1 MKIENIQV
9 NLFGKLK
16 NKEINLSNGV
26 NLIYG
31 KNEAGKS
38 TLLKFIQNIF
48 YGTSKNK
55 KGKSFSDY
63 DLYKPWDGED
73 FSGKIKYNL
82 DTGEKFEVYREFGKK
97 NPKIYNEQLE
107 DITKNFNI
115 NKNTGSEFFYEQTNV
130 DEFMFLS
137 SIVSMQKEVKLNIQD
152 QNILVQKI
160 ANLAST
166 GDDSISYKKAID
178 KLNKKQLDEIGTDRS
193 QEKPINLIKNEI
205 IEYNSKLQNLE
216 NLNNNKFNLEKNE
229 EELLKRIE
237 KNRIKNHFIKEL
249 KEIKQDEKL
258 ELEKLSFKEQL
269 KEKNNS
275 QIDELEE
282 ELKKIQSE
290 NNKNVKQ
297 ENKGK
302 DVNIT
307 IYLILSLICIAI
319 GITSF
324 IITKNM
330 FIISIFL
337 AITIVILGI
346 YAFNKNKI
354 NSKVKKEEENIRKV
368 NSNIKEKI
376 NIIQNKID
384 LIKKNNQEIDL
395 ELEALNNKINMELD
409 LKKENLKNKYITKI
423 SLDEICNMQ
432 DLENLT
438 NVLNENE
445 EIIHKD
451 ELSLNMLK
459 LEKKQ
464 TLDKLEELVTIKE
477 KLNFAKERYEEL
489 LSKNEK
495 INKAKEFIKIAYEKM
510 KRDVTPKFT
519 QNLSE
524 VIERISDGKYNKIS
538 INDEIGMVVGLPS
551 GKYVEAEKL
560 STGTIEQLYLSLRLS
575 MAKEISKETMPIIL
589 DEAFAY
595 FDDERL
601 ENTLKF
607 LLDNFKNNQILILTC
622 TNREEKVLNKMNMN
636 YKKIEL

>member
-9 NLFGKLK
+9 NSFGKLK

-73 FSGKIKYNL
+73 FSGKITYTL
-82 DTGEKFEVYREFGKK
+82 DTGEKYEVFREFGKK

-107 DITKNFNI
+107 DITKNYSI

-137 SIVSMQKEVKLNIQD
+137 SVVSMQKEVTLNMQD

-193 QEKPINLIKNEI
+193 QGKPINIVKNEI
-205 IEYNSKLQNLE
+205 AQYETKLQNLE
-216 NLNNNKFNLEKNE
+216 YLNNNKFNLEKNE
-229 EELLKRIE
+229 EEILKRIE

-258 ELEKLSFKEQL
+258 ELEKLAFKEQL

-275 QIDELEE
+275 QIIELEE
-282 ELKKIQSE
+282 ELKKINQE
-290 NNKNVKQ
+290 NNKNIKQ
-297 ENKGK
+297 ENKEK
-302 DVNIT
+302 NISII
-307 IYLILSLICIAI
+307 IYLIISLICIAI
-319 GITSF
+319 GIASF
-324 IITKNM
+324 VITKNVL
-330 FIISIFL
+330 ITSIF
-337 AITIVILGI
+337 AIIAIVILGI
-346 YAFNKNKI
+346 YMFNKNKI
-354 NSKVKKEEENIRKV
+354 NSNAKKEEENLKKEK
-368 NSNIKEKI
+368 NNLKEKI

-395 ELEALNNKINMELD
+395 ELETLNNKINMELD
-409 LKKENLKNKYITKI
+409 LKKENLKNKYINQI
-423 SLDEICNMQ
+423 SLEEICNLQ
-432 DLENLT
+432 DLENLAD
-438 NVLNENE
+438 VLNENE

-451 ELSLNMLK
+451 ELNINMLN

-464 TLDKLEELVTIKE
+464 TLEKLEELVTIKE
-477 KLNFAKERYEEL
+477 KLDFAKERYEEL
-489 LSKNEK
+489 QSKNEK

-510 KRDVTPKFT
+510 KSNVTPKFT
-519 QNLSE
+519 QNLSD
-524 VIERISDGKYNKIS
+524 VIEKISDGKYNKIS
-538 INDEIGMVVGLPS
+538 INDETGMVVGLPS
-551 GKYVEAEKL
+551 GEYVEAEKL

-575 MAKEISKETMPIIL
+575 MAKELSKETMPIIL

-607 LLDNFKNNQILILTC
+607 LLDNFKENQILIFTC
-622 TNREEKVLNKMNMN
+622 TNREERILNKINMQ
-636 YKKIEL
+636 YKAITL